1 MEPLTIQRDVVK
13 HGVRLDCLIEGMAY
27 SAEREEVR
35 NQRLAGVECVE
46 IAEKNRPSDR
56 TGHRLLQRTWAAGS
70 RELSPD
76 PPNMTKG
83 EVLSG
88 VWKTGV
94 AESGRWCSV
103 LLLKGMQRRVRAKTL
118 QKSGDRP
125 KCNLPELWK
134 RV

>member
-46 IAEKNRPSDR
+46 IAEK
-56 TGHRLLQRTWAAGS
+56 TGLPIEQVIDYC
-70 RELSPD
+70 RELGLPEVSPD
-76 PPNMTKG
+76 PSEHDER

-94 AESGRWCSV
+94 AESRWCSA

>member
-46 IAEKNRPSDR
+46 IAEK
-56 TGHRLLQRTWAAGS
+56 TGLPIEQVIDYC
-70 RELSPD
+70 RELGLPEVGNCHLI

-83 EVLSG
+83 KFCPVCG
-88 VWKTGV
+88 KPV
-94 AESGRWCSV
+94 
-103 LLLKGMQRRVRAKTL
+103 L
-118 QKSGDRP
+118 QKVGGVRRFCSKECKDEYER
-125 KCNLPELWK
+125 KH
-134 RV
+134 

>member
-46 IAEKNRPSDR
+46 IAEK
-56 TGHRLLQRTWAAGS
+56 TGLPIEQVIDYC
-70 RELSPD
+70 RELGLP
-76 PPNMTKG
+76 
-83 EVLSG
+83 EVG
-88 VWKTGV
+88 KTGV
-94 AESGRWCSV
+94 AESRWCSA